1 MELQELKIYGE
12 LFYDSYHIPVCCCD
26 ENLMP
31 QAAAP
36 EEWPG
41 RAFDEATEFFR
52 QAELPL
58 SLFSDQQFLHWGYLR
73 ETESG
78 NILLIGPVSTVPLD
92 DQAVRAFMKAHTIP
106 GDAFD
111 EVKRVF
117 DRIPPMTFQQFLY
130 ILRFLHFQLNRQLI
144 AEEVLLRAMLPE
156 NEQPGRYSRA
166 QFYADSKRTGAPAPS
181 FDESYRTE
189 QMLLHLIET
198 GNIHELRQM
207 AMDPDLPMP
216 EVGNTPMSQQKTA
229 CVVVITVI
237 SRHVIRKGMDV
248 NTAMRLSDLYLRGI
262 DSARNTKELTML
274 VNNAYADYSER
285 LRALR
290 IPAASSPLVHKCVQY
305 VQETVNTPVSVS
317 DVAAYVGKSASYV
330 STKFKSEMGCTLS
343 SFITRCKIEEA
354 KSLLQHSDMS
364 IADISSYLCFSD
376 QCYFHRAFRKLTGET
391 PLEYRKKA

>member
-1 MELQELKIYGE
+1 MTQDELKIYAE

-26 ENLMP
+26 EKIVP
-31 QAAAP
+31 QTVVP

-41 RAFDEATEFFR
+41 RAFDEAVEFFR
-52 QAELPL
+52 IAEQSL

-73 ETESG
+73 NRESG
-78 NILLIGPVSTVPLD
+78 SVLLIGPVSTVPLD

-106 GDAFD
+106 GAAFD
-111 EVKRVF
+111 ETKHVF
-117 DRIPPMTFQQFLY
+117 DRIPSMTFQQFLY
-130 ILRFLHFQLNRQLI
+130 ILRFLHYQINRERI
-144 AEEVLLRAMLPE
+144 SEEALLSNLVPE
-156 NEQPGRYSRA
+156 NEKPGRFSRSR
-166 QFYADSKRTGAPAPS
+166 FYDKGLTEAAPD

-198 GNIHELRQM
+198 GNIQELRQM

-248 NTAMRLSDLYLRGI
+248 NTAMRSSDLYLRGI

-305 VQETVNTPVSVS
+305 VQETVNTPLSVS

>member
-1 MELQELKIYGE
+1 MMLDELKTYGE

-26 ENLMP
+26 ETIAP
-31 QAAAP
+31 QSAVP
-36 EEWPG
+36 EEWPD
-41 RAFDEATEFFR
+41 RAFDEAAEFFR
-52 QAELPL
+52 QAEQPL

-73 ETESG
+73 DKDSG
-78 NILLIGPVSTVPLD
+78 NALLIGPVSTVPLD
-92 DQAVRAFMKAHTIP
+92 DQALRAFMKAHTIP

-130 ILRFLHFQLNRQLI
+130 ILRFLHYQLNRELI
-144 AEEVLLRAMLPE
+144 AEDALLRSMLPE
-156 NEQPGRYSRA
+156 NEKPGRYSRSRLYDKGLA
-166 QFYADSKRTGAPAPS
+166 EEAPN
-181 FDESYRTE
+181 FDEGYRTE
-189 QMLLHLIET
+189 QMLLHLIDT
-198 GNIHELRQM
+198 GSLSELRQM

-262 DSARNTKELTML
+262 DSARNTKELAML
-274 VNNAYADYSER
+274 INNAYADYSER

-290 IPAASSPLVHKCVQY
+290 IPSASSPLVHKCIQY

-317 DVAAYVGKSASYV
+317 DVAAYVEKSASYV
-330 STKFKSEMGCTLS
+330 STRFKTEMGCTLS
-343 SFITRCKIEEA
+343 SFIIQCKIEEA
-354 KSLLQHSDMS
+354 KSLLQHTDMS

-376 QCYFHRAFRKLTGET
+376 QCYFHRAFRKITGET
-391 PLEYRKKA
+391 PLEYRKNA

>member
-1 MELQELKIYGE
+1 MTLDELKIYGE
-12 LFYDSYHIPVCCCD
+12 MFYDSYHIPVCCCD
-26 ENLMP
+26 KQMQSQSIHPSEIADRFFDD
-31 QAAAP
+31 AA
-36 EEWPG
+36 ES
-41 RAFDEATEFFR
+41 FR
-52 QAELPL
+52 GTKLNL
-58 SLFSDQQFLHWGYLR
+58 SLFSDQLFLHWGYICDTAS
-73 ETESG
+73 E
-78 NILLIGPVSTVPLD
+78 NILVIGPTFSVPLD
-92 DQAVRAFMKAHTIP
+92 DQAVRAFMKEHTLP
-106 GDAFD
+106 GDTFD

-130 ILRFLHFQLNRQLI
+130 ILRFLNYQLNRELI
-144 AEEVLLRAMLPE
+144 AEDVLLRTLLPE
-156 NEQPGRYSRA
+156 NERPERYSRSRL
-166 QFYADSKRTGAPAPS
+166 YDKGLIEGAPN

-189 QMLLHLIET
+189 QMLLHLIDT
-198 GNIHELRQM
+198 GNLNELRQM
-207 AMDPDLPMP
+207 AIDPDLPMP

-237 SRHVIRKGMDV
+237 SRHVIRMGMDV

-274 VNNAYADYSER
+274 INNAYADYSER

-290 IPAASSPLVHKCVQY
+290 IPAASSRLVHKCAQY

-343 SFITRCKIEEA
+343 SFIIRCKIEEA

-376 QCYFHRAFRKLTGET
+376 QCYFHRAFRKVTGET

>member
-1 MELQELKIYGE
+1 MMLDELKTYGE

-26 ENLMP
+26 ETIAP
-31 QAAAP
+31 QSAVP
-36 EEWPG
+36 EEWPD
-41 RAFDEATEFFR
+41 RAFDEAAEFFR
-52 QAELPL
+52 QAEQPL

-73 ETESG
+73 DKDSG
-78 NILLIGPVSTVPLD
+78 NALLIGPVSTVPLD
-92 DQAVRAFMKAHTIP
+92 DQALRAFMKAHTIP

-130 ILRFLHFQLNRQLI
+130 ILRFLHYQLNRELI
-144 AEEVLLRAMLPE
+144 AEDALLRSMLPE
-156 NEQPGRYSRA
+156 NEKPGRYSRSRL
-166 QFYADSKRTGAPAPS
+166 YDKGLTEDAPN
-181 FDESYRTE
+181 FDEGYRTE
-189 QMLLHLIET
+189 QMLLHLIDT
-198 GNIHELRQM
+198 GNLSELRQM

-305 VQETVNTPVSVS
+305 VQETVNTPLSVS

>member
-1 MELQELKIYGE
+1 MTLSELKTYGE

-26 ENLMP
+26 ETIAP
-31 QAAAP
+31 QSAVP
-36 EEWPG
+36 EEWPD
-41 RAFDEATEFFR
+41 RAFDEAAEFFC

-73 ETESG
+73 DKGSG
-78 NILLIGPVSTVPLD
+78 NALLIGPVSTVPLD
-92 DQAVRAFMKAHTIP
+92 DQALRAFMKAHTIP

-130 ILRFLHFQLNRQLI
+130 ILRFLHFQLNRELI
-144 AEEVLLRAMLPE
+144 AEDVLLRAMLPE
-156 NEQPGRYSRA
+156 NEKPGRYSRSRLYDKGLA
-166 QFYADSKRTGAPAPS
+166 EEAPN
-181 FDESYRTE
+181 FDEGYRTE
-189 QMLLHLIET
+189 QMLLHLIDT
-198 GNIHELRQM
+198 GNLSELRQM

-274 VNNAYADYSER
+274 INNAYADYSER